1 MAQANQTV
9 QQPQVAKMDSVVITP
24 RIQGVRRLD
33 PTKSHAF
40 TFAGYDKWEID
51 GAETPYVLLQTD
63 EGPKGFSLTSLYYA
77 KVALAGKT
85 VGEIISEYNNKLTP
99 DVGLTGTLKV
109 LKTGENQYEYTIE
122 DVQAH
127 ELVAS

>member
-1 MAQANQTV
+1 MAQAKQNV
-9 QQPQVAKMDSVVITP
+9 QQPQVAKLDSVTIVP
-24 RIQGVRRLD
+24 RIQGVSRLD
-33 PTKSHAF
+33 PDKTHQFVFS
-40 TFAGYDKWEID
+40 GYDKWNID
-51 GAETPYVLLQTD
+51 GNEIPYVLLQTD

-77 KVALAGKT
+77 KVVLANKT
-85 VGEIISEYNNKLTP
+85 VGEIISEYDNKLTP

-109 LKTGENQYEYTIE
+109 LKTGENQFEYSIE